1 MLISTLGK
9 TGGQLERHVPG
20 ALAPRPSA
28 AHRILLFIILILL
41 STEGCKK
48 SVQEKK
54 PEETRTQLHPPRAAP
69 RLKDSLERA
78 GGYGVWVKG
87 GAFSSPAG
95 SASGQPLTALVAS
108 ASFDRVL
115 AAARTSAEAQGFGA
129 KVEVTRPHG
138 RWRLAEI
145 RITQGGETVGRCRL
159 VETPKILR
167 AAIVIDDLG
176 EDLEAARKLARMP
189 YPLTFSVLPGLAYS
203 RETAEEAHRAGRE
216 VILHLPME
224 PEPGASVKPGR
235 GEINV
240 GMPGAEV
247 ERVIGS
253 DLGSVPF
260 SKGVNNHMG
269 SRATADARLMREVM
283 GVLRKRNLFFIDSR
297 TTASTAA
304 LGAARRAGVPAFFR
318 SVFLDDTETVGY
330 SLGQLRRFRRI
341 VQERGVALAIGH
353 PHPTTIQA
361 LAEFIPELER
371 ENIQLIPASE
381 LVRLPEAAH
390 LSPPKGPVAAAS
402 VRSDKRF

>member
-1 MLISTLGK
+1 MLISNLGK

-87 GAFSSPAG
+87 DALNAPAG
-95 SASGQPLTALVAS
+95 SAQPLTALVAS

-145 RITQGGETVGRCRL
+145 RVMQGRETAARCRL
-159 VETPKILR
+159 VETPRILR

-176 EDLEAARKLARMP
+176 EDLEAARKLAHMP

-224 PEPGASVKPGR
+224 PDPGAAVKPGR
-235 GEINV
+235 GEITV

-283 GVLRKRNLFFIDSR
+283 AVLRKRNLFFIDSR

-318 SVFLDDTETVGY
+318 SVFLDDSESVDY
-330 SLGQLRRFRRI
+330 SLGQLRRFRQI

-361 LAEFIPELER
+361 LAQFIPELER

-381 LVRLPEAAH
+381 LVRLPEAAR
-390 LSPPKGPVAAAS
+390 LSPPPRPVTAAS
-402 VRSDKRF
+402 LPPR

>member
-1 MLISTLGK
+1 MLISNLGK

-69 RLKDSLERA
+69 RLKDALERA

-87 GAFSSPAG
+87 GALNAPAG
-95 SASGQPLTALVAS
+95 SAQPLTALVAS

-115 AAARTSAEAQGFGA
+115 AAARTSAEAQGFVA

-145 RITQGGETVGRCRL
+145 RVTQGGETAARCRL
-159 VETPKILR
+159 VETPRILR

-176 EDLEAARKLARMP
+176 QDLEAARKLARMP

-203 RETAEEAHRAGRE
+203 RVTAEEAHRAGRE

-224 PEPGASVKPGR
+224 PDPGAAVKPGR
-235 GEINV
+235 GEITV

-283 GVLRKRNLFFIDSR
+283 AVLRKRNLFFIDSR

-330 SLGQLRRFRRI
+330 SLGQLRRFRQI
-341 VQERGVALAIGH
+341 VRDRGVALAIGH
-353 PHPTTIQA
+353 PHPTTMRA
-361 LAEFIPELER
+361 LAQFIPELER

-381 LVRLPEAAH
+381 LVRLPEAAR
-390 LSPPKGPVAAAS
+390 LSPPPRPVTAAS
-402 VRSDKRF
+402 LPPR